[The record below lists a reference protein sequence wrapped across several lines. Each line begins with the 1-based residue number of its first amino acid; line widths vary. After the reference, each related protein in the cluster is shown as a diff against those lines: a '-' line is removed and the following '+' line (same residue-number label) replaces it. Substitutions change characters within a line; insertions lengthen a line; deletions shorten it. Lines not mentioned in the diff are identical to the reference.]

1 MEENINLDNLDLDRS
16 YTVEEFELIS
26 KKLKF
31 SSIEIKGQPV
41 NLFELDKSGKLVP
54 MPPTV
59 ISMEA
64 VACEIARQLANWNV
78 WTRQNGIVT
87 SSQGGY
93 DFNVGGS
100 VTIRAPDV
108 AFLTRN
114 VYNDLTQ
121 EQRDSFQGDP
131 FSPIF
136 AVEVSD
142 LSDRSVFQ
150 NLDDKIK
157 YEYFAPE
164 SSVKRVWLVDPKNK
178 QIHLYRRGMNRYLW
192 EWRNIDGGEV
202 LPDFVLDVSEIDEI
216 IEVYCYYIT
225 LLIIVSSTAY
235 FILFCNHSQ
244 DLESES
250 SASSSSQGTERLNGS
265 EMSVS
270 AEGSATSS
278 SSTSSSSDSPES
290 FDCPI
295 CDETFDDYYYF
306 MRHFENEHV
315 RLKRRRRRRVRN

>member
-41 NLFELDKSGKLVP
+41 NLFELDESGKLVP

-93 DFNVGGS
+93 DFNVGGL

-108 AFLTRN
+108 AFLTRD
-114 VYNDLTQ
+114 VYDDLTQ

-131 FSPIF
+131 FSLIF

-178 QIHLYRRGMNRYLW
+178 QIHLYRRGMNRYPW
-192 EWRNIDGGEV
+192 GWRNIDGGEV
-202 LPDFVLDVSEIDEI
+202 LPDFILDVSEIDEI
-216 IEVYCYYIT
+216 IED
-225 LLIIVSSTAY
+225 S
-235 FILFCNHSQ
+235 
-244 DLESES
+244 ESES
-250 SASSSSQGTERLNGS
+250 SASSSSQGTERSNGS

-270 AEGSATSS
+270 AEGSA
-278 SSTSSSSDSPES
+278 TSSSSDSPES

-315 RLKRRRRRRVRN
+315 RLRRRRRRRVRN

>member
-216 IEVYCYYIT
+216 IE
-225 LLIIVSSTAY
+225 
-235 FILFCNHSQ
+235 